1 MDRKRY
7 RTPTLGWL
15 PGATP
20 PRSCEVDYPHR
31 HTGDAPPGQDLP
43 SAVPPSSAAPAEGAG
58 KVTHDGYVIHCDL
71 PKTWPVTKEWVALL
85 RAYLGPEINAILFGD
100 EKT

>member
-7 RTPTLGWL
+7 RTRTLGWL

-20 PRSCEVDYPHR
+20 PRNWRVDHPLR
-31 HTGDAPPGQDLP
+31 HTGDAPPDQDLL
-43 SAVPPSSAAPAEGAG
+43 SADPSSPVAPADDGA
-58 KVTHDGYVIHCDL
+58 KITHDGYVVSCDL
-71 PKTWPVTKEWVALL
+71 SETLPNIKEWVALL
-85 RAYLGPEINAILFGD
+85 RAYLGPEINAILFDD